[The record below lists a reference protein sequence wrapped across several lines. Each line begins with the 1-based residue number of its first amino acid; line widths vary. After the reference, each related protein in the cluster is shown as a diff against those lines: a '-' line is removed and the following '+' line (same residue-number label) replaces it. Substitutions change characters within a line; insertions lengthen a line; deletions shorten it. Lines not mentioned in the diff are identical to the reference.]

1 MKVYQ
6 LFLVLALGLS
16 VSGCDAAKK
25 EVIYPPRDNVFL
37 SDLINHNKDKEALIK
52 ELNPKEEYAID
63 VVVHQTPL
71 RERDSLKSMTMGHLI
86 KMYEKQTDKTVPMG
100 KVKADDLKYKELIT
114 QSGKNLYVM
123 SYSQEDRD
131 MMMKYVAKK
140 LFKAEEMAVVRN
152 KTVKEL
158 MDDAKKEK

>member
-16 VSGCDAAKK
+16 VSSCDAAKK
-25 EVIYPPRDNVFL
+25 DVAYAPRDNVVL
-37 SDLINHNKDKEALIK
+37 SDLINHNKDKEVLIK
-52 ELNPKEEYAID
+52 QLNPKEEYAID

-71 RERDSLKSMTMGHLI
+71 KERDALKSKTMGQI
-86 KMYEKQTDKTVPMG
+86 IEMYEKRTYETVPKG
-100 KVKADDLKYKELIT
+100 EVKAEDLKYKELIT
-114 QSGKNLYVM
+114 QSGKNLYII

-131 MMMKYVAKK
+131 VMMKYVAKK
-140 LFKAEEMAVVRN
+140 LFKAQEMTSIRN

-158 MDDAKKEK
+158 MVDAKKEK

>member
-6 LFLVLALGLS
+6 LFLVLALGVS
-16 VSGCDAAKK
+16 VSGCDAAKN
-25 EVIYPPRDNVFL
+25 EAVYPPRDNVVL

-71 RERDSLKSMTMGHLI
+71 KERDSLKSMTMGQII
-86 KMYEKQTDKTVPMG
+86 KRYEKQTDETVPMG

-114 QSGKNLYVM
+114 QSGKNLYVI

-158 MDDAKKEK
+158 MDDAKNEK

>member
-25 EVIYPPRDNVFL
+25 DVVYPPRDNVVL

-71 RERDSLKSMTMGHLI
+71 KERDSLKSMTMGQII
-86 KMYEKQTDKTVPMG
+86 KMYEKQTDETVPMG
-100 KVKADDLKYKELIT
+100 KIKADDLKYKELIT

-131 MMMKYVAKK
+131 VMMKYVAKK

-158 MDDAKKEK
+158 MDDAKNEK